1 MTYWRSVLLVLLGAS
16 SYGVLSLVM
25 KLGFAAG
32 FTPIELSGS
41 QLLFGGLIMVLLAA
55 LFSKERFRFR
65 YVLTLVPVSLMMAL
79 ASFLYNQAVSHL
91 SASLAIVL
99 FFQFTW
105 FGILLEAVA
114 NRKWPSLE
122 NWISMLM
129 LAVGT
134 IFASG
139 LGGSGL
145 GDVSLF
151 GVVCGLLSGFSFA
164 TVIFMSGR
172 ILPSLNPYLR
182 SAISICLASLL
193 LSLVYPPAFLTNGR
207 LMDGLLPYALLVALF
222 GSVIPIFCLAVSV
235 PRLGNGLVTIL
246 SAMELPA
253 VVLLANFVLK
263 EQVDLSQWSGVLL
276 ILAAIALPQI
286 KWRKLFFPS
295 RAIQEKSGS
304 L

>member
-1 MTYWRSVLLVLLGAS
+1 MTYWRSVFLVLLGAC
-16 SYGVLSLVM
+16 SYGVLSMVM

-32 FTPIELSGS
+32 YTPIELSSG
-41 QLLFGGLIMVLLAA
+41 QLLFGGLIMSLLAA
-55 LFSKERFRFR
+55 VFSKERFRLR
-65 YVLTLVPVSLMMAL
+65 YVWTLVPVSVMMVL

-105 FGILLEAVA
+105 FGILLEAIA

-122 NWISMLM
+122 KWISILII
-129 LAVGT
+129 AVGT

-139 LGGSGL
+139 LGDKGL

-151 GVVCGLLSGFSFA
+151 ALVCGLLSGFSFA
-164 TVIFMSGR
+164 VVIFMSGR

-193 LSLVYPPAFLTNGR
+193 LSVMYPPAFLVNGR
-207 LMDGLLPYALLVALF
+207 LLDGLLPYALLVALF

-253 VVLLANFVLK
+253 VVLLANFVLR
-263 EQVDLSQWSGVLL
+263 EQVDLLQWSGVLM
-276 ILAAIALPQI
+276 ILAAIAVPQI
-286 KWRKLFFPS
+286 KWGKLFSPS
-295 RAIQEKSGS
+295 RAIREKSSS

>member
-1 MTYWRSVLLVLLGAS
+1 MTYWRSVFLVLLGAC
-16 SYGVLSLVM
+16 SYGVLSMVM

-32 FTPIELSGS
+32 YTPIELSSG
-41 QLLFGGLIMVLLAA
+41 QLLFGGLIMSLLAA
-55 LFSKERFRFR
+55 VFSKERFRLR
-65 YVLTLVPVSLMMAL
+65 YVWTLVPVSVMMVL

-105 FGILLEAVA
+105 FGILLEAIA

-122 NWISMLM
+122 KWISILII
-129 LAVGT
+129 AVGT

-139 LGGSGL
+139 LGDKGL

-151 GVVCGLLSGFSFA
+151 GLVCGLLSGFSFA
-164 TVIFMSGR
+164 VVIFMSGR

-193 LSLVYPPAFLTNGR
+193 LSVMYPPAFLVNGR
-207 LMDGLLPYALLVALF
+207 LLDGLLPYALLVALF

-253 VVLLANFVLK
+253 VVLLANFVLR
-263 EQVDLSQWSGVLL
+263 EQVDLLQWSGVLM
-276 ILAAIALPQI
+276 ILAAVAVPQI
-286 KWRKLFFPS
+286 KWGKLFSPS
-295 RAIQEKSGS
+295 RAIREKSSS